1 MTTIMMIMT
10 LMPNVILQTDK
21 KYNMTTT
28 KMITTMMPIDLL
40 QHKTL
45 WCYNLK
51 ISEGPKRRRTYL

>member
-1 MTTIMMIMT
+1 MTTIMMTMT
-10 LMPNVILQTDK
+10 LMPNAILQTNK

-51 ISEGPKRRRTYL
+51 IGEGPKRKRTYL